1 MNYMGKLLILLL
13 VYEVGTNKQ
22 ERLPR
27 KKGRYIE
34 NATWN
39 QPGEEPL
46 KWPIA

>member
-1 MNYMGKLLILLL
+1 MSYMGKLLILLL

-27 KKGRYIE
+27 KRGRYIE
-34 NATWN
+34 NATWS

-46 KWPIA
+46 KWPIV